1 MSQSKKETPLAS
13 LLFDD
18 VEKINHDQD
27 YWFQLRGTIRMC

>member
-18 VEKINHDQD
+18 VEKLTTTKTTGSNCV
-27 YWFQLRGTIRMC
+27 GTIRMC